1 MLIFYGQIM
10 ARYYLPLLYYEV
22 YTTEGRAFKLLTE
35 GGIGLIEYH
44 L

>member
-10 ARYYLPLLYYEV
+10 ARDYHC
-22 YTTEGRAFKLLTE
+22 YTTKYQARKAEHSSLLTE